1 MINNTYNCSSN
12 CRAIKLCLI
21 LSKLD
26 GSAVGGTIIS
36 IIDHLKVPVLGI
48 GIGENKS
55 DLEEFNAKKFIDRIL
70 KN

>member
-1 MINNTYNCSSN
+1 
-12 CRAIKLCLI
+12 
-21 LSKLD
+21 
-26 GSAVGGTIIS
+26 
-36 IIDHLKVPVLGI
+36 LGI